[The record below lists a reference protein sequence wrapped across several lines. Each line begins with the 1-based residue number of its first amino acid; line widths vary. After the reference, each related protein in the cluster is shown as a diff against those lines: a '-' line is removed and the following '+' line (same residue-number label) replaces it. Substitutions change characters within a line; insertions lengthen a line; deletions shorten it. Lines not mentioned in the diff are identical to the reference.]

1 MITKDQI
8 KTELFEDVRIIKSE
22 NEIEEIVFVLN
33 SKLDLTFR
41 MRFDGIRVNSFVNID
56 QFDEIIRVRKELLKW
71 KE

>member
-8 KTELFEDVRIIKSE
+8 KIELFDDVRIIKSE

-41 MRFDGIRVNSFVNID
+41 LRFDGIRVNSFVNID
-56 QFDEIIRVRKELLKW
+56 QFDEIIRVREELLK
-71 KE
+71 